1 MIEDWKMKSI
11 FLSENIRFNATLRNV
26 SVDML
31 SSYRIVE
38 PPAIFVPLALR
49 VPYPRQGELPISL
62 IIINCP
68 PCGSSRYKCVLAI

>member
-1 MIEDWKMKSI
+1 MKSI

-49 VPYPRQGELPISL
+49 VPYPRQGGVTDISHHYKLPSMRFL
-62 IIINCP
+62 
-68 PCGSSRYKCVLAI
+68 